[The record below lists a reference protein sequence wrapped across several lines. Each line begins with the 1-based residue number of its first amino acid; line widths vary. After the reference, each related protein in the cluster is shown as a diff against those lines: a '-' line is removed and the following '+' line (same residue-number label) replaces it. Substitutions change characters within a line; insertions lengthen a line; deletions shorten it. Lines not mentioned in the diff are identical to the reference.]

1 LAVSD
6 VHLVVMGVS
15 GVGKTT
21 VGMALAGALGWQYI
35 EGDAFHPDANRR
47 KMASGVALTDED
59 RWPWLD
65 TLVEELDAGE
75 GSAVLAC
82 SALKLRYRD
91 RLRASRLP
99 VRFVWLRG
107 SEALISERLSE
118 RKDHYMPPSLLR
130 SQLDALEPP
139 LAAENVLCIGVD
151 QPAEILMQSI
161 IEELNLDDPENL
173 CLVEGSWTVR

>member
-1 LAVSD
+1 M
-6 VHLVVMGVS
+6 HLVVMGVS

-21 VGMALAGALGWQYI
+21 VGRALADALGWQYL

-47 KMASGVALTDED
+47 KMASGVALSDDD

-65 TLVEELDAGE
+65 TLVKELDACE

-91 RLRASRLP
+91 RLRSSRLP
-99 VRFVWLRG
+99 IRFVWLRG
-107 SEALISERLSE
+107 SEELISERLGE
-118 RKDHYMPPSLLR
+118 RKGHYMPPSLLR

-139 LAAENVLCIGVD
+139 RPAENALAVRVD
-151 QPAEILMQSI
+151 QPAEALTKTI
-161 IEELNLDDPENL
+161 IDELGLG
-173 CLVEGSWTVR
+173 VS